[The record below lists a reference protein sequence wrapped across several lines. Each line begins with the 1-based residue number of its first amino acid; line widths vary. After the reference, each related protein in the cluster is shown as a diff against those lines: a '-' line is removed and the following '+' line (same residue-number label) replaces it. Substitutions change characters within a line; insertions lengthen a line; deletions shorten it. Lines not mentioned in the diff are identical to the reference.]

1 MKRILKSKEKKVI
14 NGRIYRAGDTIEE
27 EKVNKKKN
35 AKIDKITESEENNA
49 S

>member
-35 AKIDKITESEENNA
+35 VKNKITESEENNA